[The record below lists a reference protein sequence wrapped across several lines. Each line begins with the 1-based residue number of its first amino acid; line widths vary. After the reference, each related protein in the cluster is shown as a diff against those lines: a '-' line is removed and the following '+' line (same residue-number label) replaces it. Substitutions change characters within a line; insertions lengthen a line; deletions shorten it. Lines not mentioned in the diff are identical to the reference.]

1 MKKTIKVDDLCCQR
15 CADQMAVKLALIDG
29 VSAAKGNYK
38 KGLIFIEVKESVTD
52 DQLKAVFEGTGMN
65 VLSIE
70 KRKGIFG

>member
-29 VSAAKGNYK
+29 VRAAKGNYK
-38 KGLIFIEVKESVTD
+38 KGLVFIEVSDTVTD
-52 DQLKAVFEGTGMN
+52 EQIKAVFEGAGMN